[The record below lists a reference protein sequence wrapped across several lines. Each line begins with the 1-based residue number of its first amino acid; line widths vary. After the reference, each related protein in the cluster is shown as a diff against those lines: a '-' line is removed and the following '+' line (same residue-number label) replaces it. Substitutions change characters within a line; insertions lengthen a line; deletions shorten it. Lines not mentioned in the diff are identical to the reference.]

1 MESWGGW
8 PRILERGG
16 AFAAPEQCT
25 ISFECYP
32 GVFEKTLISTL
43 VEGLRPSGLI
53 GTSDLMKSPSEIEL
67 LVSGV
72 LGDDPVFGRMN
83 CLKIEVFFDNAKLAG
98 AREQVKNWKHGV
110 RLELAGRSRVW
121 KDWGWPKPAPV
132 SWPAYDPQGRATM
145 MINAQWKVEDD
156 PFAQERTM
164 WDSLTS

>member
-1 MESWGGW
+1 MAQNPGTG
-8 PRILERGG
+8 RGFRSTHQSN
-16 AFAAPEQCT
+16 A

-53 GTSDLMKSPSEIEL
+53 VTSDLMKSPSEIEL

-83 CLKIEVFFDNAKLAG
+83 CLKIEDFFDNAKLAG

-110 RLELAGRSRVW
+110 RLGVSRAISRVE
-121 KDWGWPKPAPV
+121 GSGLAEASPCFVRVNGQNLATKPMVNMLAV
-132 SWPAYDPQGRATM
+132 S
-145 MINAQWKVEDD
+145 
-156 PFAQERTM
+156 
-164 WDSLTS
+164 